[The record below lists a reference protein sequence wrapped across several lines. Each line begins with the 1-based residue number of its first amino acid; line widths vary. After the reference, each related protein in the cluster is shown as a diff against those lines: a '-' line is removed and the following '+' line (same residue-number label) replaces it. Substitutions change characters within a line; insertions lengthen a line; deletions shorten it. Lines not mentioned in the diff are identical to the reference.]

1 MWATCLNEPAVG
13 PEIMDLS
20 ILPPF
25 PGFFFLISDDLGL
38 SAKGISKSERLS
50 LSERRCGTG
59 SGLVSLHSFVEY
71 FGFTFIRKDE
81 SNRTF
86 LSQGG

>member
-1 MWATCLNEPAVG
+1 
-13 PEIMDLS
+13 MDLS
-20 ILPPF
+20 IFPPF

-38 SAKGISKSERLS
+38 SAKGISQSESLS

-71 FGFTFIRKDE
+71 FGFTFIREDE

-86 LSQGG
+86 LSQGS